1 MRWQLSSFTVECG
14 LLRSRVTNFVP
25 LKKLLVLIA
34 IVAALIVSS
43 MSALSAETPVQTAIQ
58 SATPGDTPGKSSD
71 PGNDSPVVQQPT
83 QLDPASATQAWLNSV
98 PQDKREKSDAY
109 FEGGYWLL
117 LWNYLVAAG
126 ISIFLLSSRTSAR
139 LGDSSERLTR
149 SKTLQVAC
157 YTVLYLLVV
166 YVLSFP

>member
-1 MRWQLSSFTVECG
+1 MSVSFGET
-14 LLRSRVTNFVP
+14 
-25 LKKLLVLIA
+25 
-34 IVAALIVSS
+34 
-43 MSALSAETPVQTAIQ
+43 SAQTAIQ

-83 QLDPASATQAWLNSV
+83 PLDPAVATQAWLDSV

-126 ISIFLLSSRTSAR
+126 ISIFLLSSRISAR
-139 LGDSSERLTR
+139 LRDLSERLTR
-149 SKTLQVAC
+149 
-157 YTVLYLLVV
+157 Y
-166 YVLSFP
+166 